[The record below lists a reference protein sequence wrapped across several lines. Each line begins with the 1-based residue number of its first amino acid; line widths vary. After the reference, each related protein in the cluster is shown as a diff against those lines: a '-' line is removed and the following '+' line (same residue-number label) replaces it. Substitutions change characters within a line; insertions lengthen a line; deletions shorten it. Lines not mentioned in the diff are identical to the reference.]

1 MPAALRSLTNQA
13 AQLSSKGGSTQMRK
27 LLTSLGSLAIAA
39 FAASAAQAQG
49 TVKIGVISAYTGQFA
64 DTALMIDQGI
74 KLYMKKHGDT
84 VAGKKIV
91 VITRDTGGPDGAKAA
106 QLAQELV
113 TRDGVDILAGFTLT
127 PEAMGAATIS

>member
-1 MPAALRSLTNQA
+1 
-13 AQLSSKGGSTQMRK
+13 MRK

-84 VAGKKIV
+84 VAGKKVV
-91 VITRDTGGPDGAKAA
+91 VITRDTG
-106 QLAQELV
+106 
-113 TRDGVDILAGFTLT
+113 
-127 PEAMGAATIS
+127 